1 MNSRWFRLFSRK
13 MWQTFHSLLWV
24 TWIDTETF
32 RVHAFCTEIIV
43 AAELLK
49 NVNVSH
55 SESLLYI
62 TLRVHNVRY
71 VMKYVE
77 DTGGFAPLNIFIAI
91 FNSIYN
97 SSRCSSCL
105 IFPLPRTCTNCV
117 RAFEHIN
124 YLLTLTFERDAFFVL
139 TPTDRVSAVFTSLSC
154 CHGNRQNLPVRKRP
168 QS

>member
-1 MNSRWFRLFSRK
+1 MDRYWDLQSSRILHRNHCCCR
-13 MWQTFHSLLWV
+13 V
-24 TWIDTETF
+24 TQK
-32 RVHAFCTEIIV
+32 C
-43 AAELLK
+43 K
-49 NVNVSH
+49 CYSH

-62 TLRVHNVRY
+62 TLCVHNVRY

-77 DTGGFAPLNIFIAI
+77 GTGGFAPLNIFIAI